1 MLGPVGLVLVGIL
14 SVQLGAAIAKSL
26 FGEISPTAMV
36 WLRLVTSALVLAAIA
51 RPRLT
56 GRSGRDWLVVLA
68 FGASLATM
76 NWGIYQSMAR
86 IPGGRGGTRGGIGPR
101 ARAGAAGVPIRFA
114 TITPVNG
121 SWPYPCE
128 EQRVE
133 VNDWLRTLPGTI
145 DMETRVSTPAGLLR
159 SAYDYQDGLHFN
171 ARGYEAMGR
180 FALRTVRADLARIVA
195 RKASTRN

>member
-1 MLGPVGLVLVGIL
+1 MLEDACDKTCGVKNVGHGNSCLIADDCLYGTRLVDSFDDEVLSLQPDLILVGIGRNDL
-14 SVQLGAAIAKSL
+14 CHL
-26 FGEISPTAMV
+26 PTE
-36 WLRLVTSALVLAAIA
+36 L
-51 RPRLT
+51 
-56 GRSGRDWLVVLA
+56 LVV
-68 FGASLATM
+68 G
-76 NWGIYQSMAR
+76 YQDL
-86 IPGGRGGTRGGIGPR
+86 R